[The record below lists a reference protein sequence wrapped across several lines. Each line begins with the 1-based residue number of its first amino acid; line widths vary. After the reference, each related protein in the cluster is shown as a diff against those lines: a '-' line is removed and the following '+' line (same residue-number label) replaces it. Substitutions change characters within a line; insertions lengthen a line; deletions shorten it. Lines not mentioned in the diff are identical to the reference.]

1 MRRRYSRLEKAVGDD
16 CSLFFTIYVSGRLFF
31 QEENRNI
38 VLTLSELKIYL
49 NSFSCPLKLKL
60 LGNLNLLSV
69 SFVI

>member
-38 VLTLSELKIYL
+38 VLTLSELEIYL
-49 NSFSCPLKLKL
+49 NCFSCPLK
-60 LGNLNLLSV
+60 
-69 SFVI
+69 